1 MSNKNKKVGKL
12 QMDEEI
18 GVEDTQIEQSNE
30 VINMINDDKRKTSL
44 KAALMLNAK
53 SILMVLAMIA
63 LLLALLFIIFASLK
77 VILFQGSK

>member
-53 SILMVLAMIA
+53 SILMVLAVIA
-63 LLLALLFIIFASLK
+63 LLLIIFTSLK
-77 VILFQGSK
+77 VIFVQGSK